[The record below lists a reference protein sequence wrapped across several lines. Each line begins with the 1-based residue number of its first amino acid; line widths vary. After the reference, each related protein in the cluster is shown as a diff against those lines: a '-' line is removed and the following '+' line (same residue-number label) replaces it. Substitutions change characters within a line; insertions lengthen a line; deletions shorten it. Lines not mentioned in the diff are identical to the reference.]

1 MDYPKSGPA
10 TLDDLRRV
18 LGISRARAAAA
29 VERGELPARKIGG
42 KYYSRFEWIRTFCET
57 GTWNPDA
64 ITVTP
69 ASAEP
74 IRPEAV

>member
-57 GTWNPDA
+57 GTWNPA
-64 ITVTP
+64 QIERP
-69 ASAEP
+69 ATGT
-74 IRPEAV
+74 RPDEI